1 MTLRELMTAMIAET
15 PITIASDREWKP
27 TLIGVPV
34 EVRYCAGPRW
44 LVTLRRSDMN
54 VERWYYDLTLSPTA
68 DPLDAE
74 LR

>member
-1 MTLRELMTAMIAET
+1 MTLRELMTAMLTET
-15 PITIASDREWKP
+15 SVPIKSDRNWKP

-44 LVTLRRSDMN
+44 LVTVRRSDMN
-54 VERWYYDLTLSPTA
+54 VEHRYYDLTPSPTN

>member
-1 MTLRELMTAMIAET
+1 MTLRELMTAMFTET
-15 PITIASDREWKP
+15 SVPIESDRYWKP

-44 LVTLRRSDMN
+44 LVTVRRSDMN
-54 VERWYYDLTLSPTA
+54 VERWYYDLTPSPTA